1 MWAASHTGHSPFS
14 NQSGSAAHEF
24 LLMCCNGELSAGS
37 ESFGKALKA
46 HVSPGCLSKI
56 KVADYVLK
64 DAAVLL
70 TLHLFI
76 YLHVNTYIVTNH
88 FCQFAYTTGQKF
100 GIIKFLKFMKK
111 VSYVHQGC
119 IYWTKNTVKTVI
131 KKTCLFIPCEAN
143 AELWAVSHDPQ
154 KSF

>member
-1 MWAASHTGHSPFS
+1 
-14 NQSGSAAHEF
+14 
-24 LLMCCNGELSAGS
+24 MCCNGELSAGS

-76 YLHVNTYIVTNH
+76 YLHVNTYISQIII

-100 GIIKFLKFMKK
+100 GIIKIF
-111 VSYVHQGC
+111 
-119 IYWTKNTVKTVI
+119 
-131 KKTCLFIPCEAN
+131 
-143 AELWAVSHDPQ
+143 
-154 KSF
+154 